1 MNQNTERIQE
11 FKAEVAEMRLRDPA
25 TGLDRLLLR
34 LGVVGMV
41 GGIAVA
47 AAAWFMSHGTTNP
60 LQQRDA
66 IVQAIIG
73 LVLAVVGAAL
83 FVKAALAGFL
93 RFWMARLCYEQQA
106 QADRLAEAVTA
117 ATQPG
122 PPRATLDPPPN
133 ASHPTTTGTPVP

>member
-1 MNQNTERIQE
+1 MNQSTERIHE
-11 FKAEVAEMRLRDPA
+11 FKAEVAEMRLRDPS
-25 TGLDRLLLR
+25 TRVDRLLLR
-34 LGVVGMV
+34 LGIVGMV

-47 AAAWFMSHGTTNP
+47 AVAWFMSHGTTNP

-117 ATQPG
+117 ASQPS
-122 PPRATLDPPPN
+122 PPRTTLDPSPN
-133 ASHPTTTGTPVP
+133 DAHRPTSGTPVP